1 MKQKLFNSKAA
12 ALQNGCGEDQITEK
26 DGVFYCNCSIQKK
39 ENKDIKD
46 LSKEDKALE
55 GRSTKEYKVKRKTK

>member
-12 ALQNGCGEDQITEK
+12 ALRNGCGEDQITEK

-39 ENKDIKD
+39 ENKDIKV
-46 LSKEDKALE
+46 
-55 GRSTKEYKVKRKTK
+55 TKEYKVKRKTK